1 MSRIARKFGTAAAL
15 VLATT
20 LAGCARNT
28 HHPVIEPARSEPL
41 TLTVHNNSLSD
52 MDVYTLPESGVSR
65 RIGTVPGNATATFLV
80 PRRDLP
86 TGWVRVV
93 AAPVLGF
100 GRRIARSD
108 LLSVSDAQSVN
119 FIIEPNL
126 RLSWAIAR

>member
-1 MSRIARKFGTAAAL
+1 MIRIARNIGTAAAL

-20 LAGCARNT
+20 LAACART
-28 HHPVIEPARSEPL
+28 TPHPVVEPARSEPL
-41 TLTVHNNSLSD
+41 TIAVRNNALSD
-52 MDVYTLPESGVSR
+52 MDVYVLPESGAPR
-65 RIGTVPGNATATFLV
+65 RIGTVPGNNSATFLV

-86 TGWVRVV
+86 TGWMRVV

-108 LLSVSDAQSVN
+108 LLSVNDAQSVN
-119 FIIEPNL
+119 FTIEPNV